1 MLEDIVLK
9 SNDAVSIN
17 APTGTD
23 IHITSHG
30 SDWMW
35 AAFCVFAVFAVGHG
49 FSFAFSKSEGFSM
62 KKFLNLV
69 PLYSSAI
76 LGFNYFVD
84 ASNLGWAGVPVEFDN
99 IVTSEGLGIRQVFYA
114 RFIGWFLAFPATIVA
129 LELATTSVKANYET
143 QADLIGSVLDLF
155 GNLVIKVLVIEVLVL
170 GLLVGSV
177 VQSLYKWAFFAFAA
191 AGVLFVVF
199 LVLRNQIRNRKE
211 ITGISQLLILLE
223 LISLVLYP
231 VAWGLSTGGNVIQ
244 PDSEAVFFGVID
256 LITFCFVPSLLNILN
271 KKEADSGFIGKLIHS
286 EKIHSSPRPS
296 GDTAV

>member
-9 SNDAVSIN
+9 TNDAIGIN

-23 IHITSHG
+23 IHLTSHG

-35 AAFCVFAVFAVGHG
+35 AVFCVFAVFTIYHG
-49 FSFAFSKSEGFSM
+49 FSLAFSKSNGFSM

-69 PLYSSAI
+69 PLYSNAV
-76 LGFNYFVD
+76 LGFTYFVV

-99 IVTSEGLGIRQVFYA
+99 IVTSEGLGIRQIFYA
-114 RFIGWFLAFPATIVA
+114 RYIGWFLAFPCTIVA
-129 LELATTSVKANYET
+129 LELASTSVQTTYET
-143 QADLIGSVLDLF
+143 QTSLIESILELI

-177 VQSLYKWAFFAFAA
+177 IQSLYKWAFFAFAT
-191 AGVLFVVF
+191 AGDLFVVF
-199 LVLRNQIRNRKE
+199 LIIRNQVRNRKD
-211 ITGISQLLILLE
+211 ITGLNHSLICLE
-223 LISLVLYP
+223 LISIVLYP
-231 VAWGLSTGGNVIQ
+231 VAWGLSYGGNVIQ

-271 KKEADSGFIGKLIHS
+271 RKDADSGLIGKLIHS
-286 EKIHSSPRPS
+286 EKLHSSPRPS